1 MHWVNW
7 LYTIPVRLRS
17 LLTRKRQNAELDEE
31 LRDHIQ
37 RQTEDNLSRGMSEA
51 EARLAARRTFG
62 NFVLVR
68 EHA

>member
-17 LLTRKRQNAELDEE
+17 LLMRKRQDAELDEE

-37 RQTEDNLSRGMSEA
+37 RQA
-51 EARLAARRTFG
+51 EEVKKVKAG
-62 NFVLVR
+62 G
-68 EHA
+68 